1 MSRSVALFGCCV
13 WIGALLAGCDAKP
26 AATTASSASSS
37 SASSSTSTSDDK
49 GPSSKEVTLA
59 STSTAESSAS
69 PTPNSKQA
77 PESSQPPAKLDVDP
91 LDWPNWR
98 GPEQNRVS
106 RETGLIDHWDPTP
119 ESRENVLWTNPDGA
133 SISSPIVMRGKVYS
147 IGRYKPGTRYEQEQV
162 VCIDADSGKTL
173 WRNPHN
179 MFLAGVPAERI
190 GWASV
195 VGDPTTGRVYSYGT
209 NGLLECLD
217 GDSGKTIWSR
227 SLPEEFGFLT
237 VYGGRTNFPVVFD
250 DLVIISAVDTG
261 WGDRAVPAHR
271 FMAFDKNSGEVRW
284 FNPGTTPKPEDTTF
298 STPTL
303 TVLDGQMQLIEGSSD
318 GSVWAFQPRTGQPIW
333 HYKMS
338 RRGLNVSPLVVGN
351 TIFMGQVEE
360 NLDNS
365 TQGMLLAFKGGGT
378 GDTTGKA
385 DLWKMRGVME
395 GKSSP
400 ILVDGRV
407 YACDDGGNLYI
418 VDARNGKLVKKVKL
432 LGTIV
437 RGTPLYADGKI
448 YLCTA
453 TGWHCL
459 KPTESGVEVIQK
471 FRLPEEDNVIGS
483 PVVSHGK
490 IYLPTGTQLYC
501 LGKKDQKPAA
511 TAIPAPPAE
520 EKPVGMDDKPAVVQV
535 VPGDV
540 LVTSGG
546 KQQFRVRLFNDR
558 GQFLRESE
566 AKFKLEGPGQIDNS
580 GTYQAADDKAHTAT
594 ILTATVGDVSGQA
607 RIRVVPPL
615 PWKFDFQKI
624 PLAPNPTTKVMEGQ
638 PSITW
643 IGLRYR
649 HVIRELD
656 GRKVMVKVN
665 TIPLGTHSQGWM
677 GPIDLH
683 DYTIQADVRAT
694 TNNQSAP
701 ESGTPD
707 IGLTAQRYSLV
718 LRGVDQ
724 QLRIVY
730 WPPQWTTQ
738 FSKNVPFNWKPDVW
752 YTMKFQASTDGDK
765 AVLRGKVWP
774 REEKEPAAWTVEVT
788 DDMPNLIGSPGL
800 IGDTTNKGEFYM
812 DNIQV
817 YPNSDAAKTAD
828 AK

>member
-1 MSRSVALFGCCV
+1 MSRSATLLGCWFLIV
-13 WIGALLAGCDAKP
+13 GLVAGCDTKP
-26 AATTASSASSS
+26 AASGANST
-37 SASSSTSTSDDK
+37 SSSTSAMATASNNTGDSNSVTSTD
-49 GPSSKEVTLA
+49 SNS
-59 STSTAESSAS
+59 STSPPARSQQ
-69 PTPNSKQA
+69 TPETSQA
-77 PESSQPPAKLDVDP
+77 PAKLEVDP
-91 LDWPNWR
+91 MDWPNWR

-106 RETGLIDHWDPTP
+106 RETGLIDHWDPETK
-119 ESRENVLWTNPDGA
+119 ENVLWTNPDGA
-133 SISSPIVMRGKVYS
+133 SISSPIVMHGKVYS
-147 IGRYKPGTRYEQEQV
+147 IGRYKPGTRNEQEQI
-162 VCIDADSGKTL
+162 VCIDAESGKTL
-173 WRNPHN
+173 WRSRHN
-179 MFLAGVPAERI
+179 MYLAGVPAERI

-217 GDSGKTIWSR
+217 SDSGKTIWSR

-261 WGDRAVPAHR
+261 WGDRAPPAHR
-271 FMAFDKNSGEVRW
+271 FMAFDKNTGEVRW
-284 FNPGTTPKPEDTTF
+284 FNSGTTPLPEDTTY

-303 TVLDGQMQLIEGSSD
+303 AVLDGQMQLIEGSSD
-318 GSVWAFQPRTGQPIW
+318 GAVWAFQPRTGQPLW
-333 HYKMS
+333 HYRMS
-338 RRGLNVSPLVVGN
+338 PRGLNVSPLVVGD
-351 TIFMGQVEE
+351 TIFMGQSEE
-360 NLDNS
+360 NLDSNS
-365 TQGMLLAFKGGGT
+365 QGMLLAFKGGGT

-385 DLWKMRGVME
+385 DLWKLRGVME

-400 ILVDGRV
+400 ILVDGHI
-407 YACDDGGNLYI
+407 YAADDGGNLYI
-418 VDARNGKLVKKVKL
+418 VDAAKGKLVKKVKL

-471 FRLPEEDNVIGS
+471 FRLAEEDNVIGS
-483 PVVSHGK
+483 PVVSHGR
-490 IYLPTGTQLYC
+490 IYLPTGSQLYC

-511 TAIPAPPAE
+511 TAMPAPSAE
-520 EKPVGMDDKPAVVQV
+520 EQPVAKDDKPVQVQV

-540 LVTSGG
+540 LVKSGD

-558 GQFLRESE
+558 GRFLREESE
-566 AKFKLEGPGQIDNS
+566 AKFSLDGPGQVDKA
-580 GTYQAADDKAHTAT
+580 GVYQAADDKAHTAT

-607 RIRVVPPL
+607 RIRVVPAL

-624 PLAPNPTTKVMEGQ
+624 PLTANPKTKVMEGQ
-638 PSITW
+638 PPITW
-643 IGLRYR
+643 VGLRYR

-656 GRKVMVKVN
+656 GRKVMVKIN
-665 TIPLGTHSQGWM
+665 TIPKGTHSQGWM
-677 GPIDLH
+677 GPNDLH
-683 DYTIQADVRAT
+683 DYTIQADVRAA
-694 TNNQSAP
+694 TNNESAP

-707 IGLTAQRYSLV
+707 VGLTAQRYSLM
-718 LRGVDQ
+718 LMGVDQ
-724 QLRIVY
+724 QLRIIY
-730 WPPQWTTQ
+730 WPPQVATQ
-738 FSKNVPFNWKPDVW
+738 FSKIIPFTWKPNVW
-752 YTMKFQASTDGDK
+752 YTMKLQASTDGDK

-774 REEKEPAAWTVEVT
+774 RDEKEPAAWTIEVA
-788 DDMPNLIGSPGL
+788 DDMPNLQGSPGL
-800 IGDTTNKGEFYM
+800 VGDTTNKGEFYM

>member
-1 MSRSVALFGCCV
+1 M
-13 WIGALLAGCDAKP
+13 
-26 AATTASSASSS
+26 
-37 SASSSTSTSDDK
+37 
-49 GPSSKEVTLA
+49 
-59 STSTAESSAS
+59 
-69 PTPNSKQA
+69 
-77 PESSQPPAKLDVDP
+77 
-91 LDWPNWR
+91 
-98 GPEQNRVS
+98 
-106 RETGLIDHWDPTP
+106 H
-119 ESRENVLWTNPDGA
+119 
-133 SISSPIVMRGKVYS
+133 GKVYS
-147 IGRYKPGTRYEQEQV
+147 IGRYKPGTRNEQEQI

-173 WRNPHN
+173 WQSRHN

-227 SLPEEFGFLT
+227 SLSEEFGFLT

-261 WGDRAVPAHR
+261 WGDRAPPAHR
-271 FMAFDKNSGEVRW
+271 FMAFDKNTGEVRW
-284 FNPGTTPKPEDTTF
+284 FNAGTTPLPEDTTY

-318 GSVWAFQPRTGQPIW
+318 GAVWAFQPRTGQPLW
-333 HYKMS
+333 HYRMS
-338 RRGLNVSPLVVGN
+338 PRGLNVSPLVVGD
-351 TIFMGQVEE
+351 TIYMGQGEE
-360 NLDNS
+360 NLDSNS
-365 TQGMLLAFKGGGT
+365 QGMLLAFKGGGT

-385 DLWKMRGVME
+385 DLWKLRGVME
-395 GKSSP
+395 SKSSP
-400 ILVDGRV
+400 ILVDGRI
-407 YACDDGGNLYI
+407 YAADDGGNLYI
-418 VDARNGKLVKKVKL
+418 VDAKKGKLVKKIKL

-437 RGTPLYADGKI
+437 RGTPFYADGKI
-448 YLCTA
+448 YIASA

-459 KPTESGVEVIQK
+459 KPTESGVDVVQK

-490 IYLPTGTQLYC
+490 IYLPTGAQLYC

-511 TAIPAPPAE
+511 GEIPPATAEKPVAVE
-520 EKPVGMDDKPAVVQV
+520 EKPAQVQV

-540 LVTSGG
+540 LVGSGG

-566 AKFKLEGPGQIDNS
+566 AMFSLDGPGHIDNA
-580 GTYQAADDKAHTAT
+580 GLYQAADDKAHTAT
-594 ILTATVGDVSGQA
+594 ILTATVGDISGQA

-615 PWKFDFQKI
+615 PWKFDFQKV
-624 PLAPNPTTKVMEGQ
+624 PLAANPRTKVMEGQ
-638 PSITW
+638 PPITW

-649 HVIRELD
+649 HVIRDLD

-665 TIPLGTHSQGWM
+665 TIPKGTHSQGWM

-683 DYTIQADVRAT
+683 DYTIQADVRAA
-694 TNNQSAP
+694 TNNESAP

-707 IGLTAQRYSLV
+707 IGLTAQRYSLI
-718 LRGVDQ
+718 LMAAEQ
-724 QLRIVY
+724 ELRILY
-730 WPPQWTTQ
+730 WPPQAPTHFKQ
-738 FSKNVPFNWKPDVW
+738 VIHFPWKPNVW
-752 YTMKFQASTDGDK
+752 YTMKLQASTDGDK

-774 REEKEPAAWTVEVT
+774 RDEKEPSAWTIEAT
-788 DDMPNLIGSPGL
+788 DDMPNLQGSPGL